1 MTSAKDLWMSAETMG
16 SSTDAKSS
24 DAMRMYALGKM
35 LADAEMAVLTHR
47 RADAARHL
55 TELRA
60 YTDKMSSVLQAT
72 EAAQR
77 RLANAA

>member
-1 MTSAKDLWMSAETMG
+1 MTGAKDLWDTADKLG
-16 SSTDAKSS
+16 SSSDAKSS

-35 LADAEMAVLTHR
+35 LADAETAVLTHR

-60 YTDKMSSVLQAT
+60 YAEKMISVLQAT